1 MVALAA
7 MNLVLKTLT
16 ARGLLQDATAGL
28 DERLGRGPVTAYV
41 GLDPTADSLHVG
53 SLVPIIGAA
62 WLQQAGHTPIVLVGG
77 GTGMVGDPSGKRSE
91 RPILPIEE
99 IDRNAEAIR
108 SQVARFLDF
117 ESSKSNAARLRNNA
131 DWLRKLPLMDF
142 LRDTGKHLTLGFML
156 QKESVRS
163 RLETGI
169 SYTEFSYMA
178 IQAYDFWHLFRTEQ
192 CELQIG
198 GSDQWGNI
206 TAGIELIGKRESR
219 QAYGLVFPLVTT
231 TSGSKFGKSEAGN
244 VWLDPDKTSPYQFYQ
259 FWINTDD
266 RDVERYLKL
275 FTFLPLEEI
284 GAALAEH
291 ARDPGKRI
299 PQRLLARDVTT
310 RVHGAPEAEQAIE
323 TSRALF
329 EGRGVTVTPGT
340 GELRVTGFA
349 PTVVVAPTVRVSRSK
364 LGDLSIIGLLV
375 ESGLAKSKAEARR
388 GIQGRGFY
396 LNDVPI
402 ESVDLRIGENE
413 FKGPADDRSL
423 MLRKGKKNYVRLV
436 LEP

>member
-1 MVALAA
+1 
-7 MNLVLKTLT
+7 MNELLKTLT
-16 ARGLLQDATAGL
+16 ARGLLQDSTAGL
-28 DERLGRGPVTAYV
+28 DQRLDQGPVTAYV

-62 WLQQAGHTPIVLVGG
+62 WLQRFGHTPIIVVGG

-91 RPILPIEE
+91 RPILPVEE
-99 IDRNAEAIR
+99 IDRNVEAIR
-108 SQVARFLDF
+108 RQVALFLDF
-117 ESSKSNAARLRNNA
+117 EGSRAGSARLRNNA
-131 DWLRKLPLMDF
+131 DWLRSLPLMEF

-156 QKESVRS
+156 QKESVRN

-206 TAGIELIGKRESR
+206 TAGIELIGKREGR
-219 QAYGLVFPLVTT
+219 QTYGLVFPLVTN
-231 TSGSKFGKSEAGN
+231 TSGAKFGKSEAGN
-244 VWLDPDKTSPYQFYQ
+244 VWLDPTKTSPYHFYQ

-275 FTFLPLEEI
+275 FTFISLEEI
-284 GAALAEH
+284 SGALAEH
-291 ARDPGKRI
+291 GRDPGRRVA
-299 PQRLLARDVTT
+299 QRLLARDVTE
-310 RVHGAPEAEQAIE
+310 RVHGKAALDEAIR
-323 TSRALF
+323 TSEALF
-329 EGRGVTVTPGT
+329 GRGSVVTPGT
-340 GELRVTGFA
+340 GEAHWTGFA
-349 PTVVVAPTVRVSRSK
+349 PSVIVAPTVKVSRDR
-364 LGDLSIIGLLV
+364 LRELSIVGLLV

-396 LNDVPI
+396 LNEVPI
-402 ESVDLRIGENE
+402 ENVDLRLAEDE
-413 FKGPADDRSL
+413 FKGPPNDRGV

>member
-1 MVALAA
+1 
-7 MNLVLKTLT
+7 MNVVLKTLT

-28 DERLGRGPVTAYV
+28 DERLGQGPVTAYV

-108 SQVARFLDF
+108 RQVARFLDF
-117 ESSKSNAARLRNNA
+117 EGSESNAARLRNNA
-131 DWLRKLPLMDF
+131 DWLRALPLMDF
-142 LRDTGKHLTLGFML
+142 LRDTGKHLTVGFML

-178 IQAYDFWHLFRTEQ
+178 IQAYDFWHLFRTEH

-244 VWLDPDKTSPYQFYQ
+244 VWLDPAKTSPYQFYQ

-275 FTFLPLEEI
+275 FTFLPLEEV
-284 GAALAEH
+284 GAALAAH

-299 PQRLLARDVTT
+299 AQRLLARDVSA
-310 RVHGAPEAEQAIE
+310 RVHGVEATQEAVG
-323 TSRALF
+323 TSEALF
-329 EGRGVTVTPGT
+329 GGVIVPPGT
-340 GELRVTGFA
+340 GGLNATGF
-349 PTVVVAPTVRVSRSK
+349 APTVRVSRSK
-364 LGDLSIIGLLV
+364 LKDLSIVELLV
-375 ESGLAKSKAEARR
+375 ESGLAKSKADARR

-396 LNDVPI
+396 LNDTPI
-402 ESVDLRIGENE
+402 ETVDLKLAEQE
-413 FKGPADDRSL
+413 LMGPPDDRYV

>member
-1 MVALAA
+1 MTGL
-7 MNLVLKTLT
+7 LETLKH
-16 ARGLLQDATAGL
+16 RGLLQDATAGL
-28 DERLGRGPVTAYV
+28 AERLERGPLTGYV
-41 GLDPTADSLHVG
+41 GFDPTADSLHVG
-53 SLVPIIGAA
+53 NLVPVMGAA
-62 WLQQAGHTPIVLVGG
+62 WLQRFGHTPIILIGA
-77 GTGMVGDPSGKRSE
+77 GTGMIGDPSGKRDE
-91 RPILPIEE
+91 RPILPLEQ
-99 IDRNAEAIR
+99 IDRNADAIR
-108 SQVARFLDF
+108 RQLARFLTF
-117 ESSKSNAARLRNNA
+117 EGDHRNAARMRNNA

-163 RLETGI
+163 RMETGI

-178 IQAYDFWHLFRTEQ
+178 IQAYDFWHLFRTEG

-206 TAGIELIGKRESR
+206 TAGIELIGKREGR
-219 QAYGLVFPLVTT
+219 PTYGMVFPLVTN
-231 TSGSKFGKSEAGN
+231 TSGTKFGKSEAGN
-244 VWLDPDKTSPYQFYQ
+244 IWLDPAKTSPYQFYQ

-266 RDVERYLKL
+266 RDIERYLRI
-275 FTFLPLEEI
+275 FTFLPLDEI
-284 GAALAEH
+284 ATALAEH
-291 ARDPGKRI
+291 TRDPGKRVA
-299 PQRLLARDVTT
+299 QRLLARDVTT
-310 RVHGAPEAEQAIE
+310 RVHGETEAEQAME

-340 GELRVTGFA
+340 GELQWSGS
-349 PTVVVAPTVRVSRSK
+349 APTVRVSRSK
-364 LGDLSIIGLLV
+364 LKDLSIIGLLV

-396 LNDVPI
+396 LNDTPI
-402 ESVDLRIGENE
+402 QTVDLELKEDE
-413 FKGPADDRSL
+413 FSGPPQDRFV

>member
-1 MVALAA
+1 
-7 MNLVLKTLT
+7 MNELLKTLT
-16 ARGLLQDATAGL
+16 ARSLLQDSTSGL
-28 DERLGRGPVTAYV
+28 DDRLENGPVTAYL

-62 WLQQAGHTPIVLVGG
+62 WLQRFGHTPIILIGG

-91 RPILPIEE
+91 RPVLPVEE

-108 SQVARFLDF
+108 RQVARFLDF
-117 ESSKSNAARLRNNA
+117 ESSGSNAARLRNNA

-163 RLETGI
+163 RLESGI

-178 IQAYDFWHLFRTEQ
+178 IQAYDFWHLFRTER

-206 TAGIELIGKRESR
+206 TAGIELIGKREGR
-219 QAYGLVFPLVTT
+219 QAFGLVFPLITT
-231 TSGSKFGKSEAGN
+231 VSGAKFGKSEVGN
-244 VWLDPDKTSPYQFYQ
+244 VWLDPAKTSPYQFYQ

-284 GAALAEH
+284 ASAMEEH
-291 ARDPGKRI
+291 ARDPGKRVA
-299 PQRLLARDVTT
+299 QRLLARDVTAQ
-310 RVHGAPEAEQAIE
+310 VHGEVVAEGAIR
-323 TSRALF
+323 TSEALF
-329 EGRGVTVTPGT
+329 GRGTVVSPGT
-340 GELRVTGFA
+340 GELQFTGHA
-349 PTVVVAPTVRVSRSK
+349 PTVKVSRDK
-364 LGDLSIIGLLV
+364 LRELSIVGLLV

-388 GIQGRGFY
+388 GIQGGGFY

-402 ESVDLRIGENE
+402 NAVDLRLAEDE
-413 FKGPADDRSL
+413 FKGPPDDRSV

-436 LEP
+436 LQP

>member
-244 VWLDPDKTSPYQFYQ
+244 VWLDPAKTSPYQFYQ

>member
-1 MVALAA
+1 
-7 MNLVLKTLT
+7 MNELLKTLT
-16 ARGLLQDATAGL
+16 ARGLLQDATSGL
-28 DERLGRGPVTAYV
+28 SERLDQGPVTAYV

-62 WLQQAGHTPIVLVGG
+62 WLQRSGHTPIVLIGG
-77 GTGMVGDPSGKRSE
+77 GTGMVGDPSGKRDE
-91 RPILPIEE
+91 RPILPLQQ

-108 SQVARFLDF
+108 RQLARFLVF
-117 ESSKSNAARLRNNA
+117 EGVTVNAARIRNNA
-131 DWLRKLPLMDF
+131 DWLRALPLMEF

-169 SYTEFSYMA
+169 SFTEFSYMA
-178 IQAYDFWHLFRTEQ
+178 IQAYDFWHLYRTER
-192 CELQIG
+192 CELQFG

-219 QAYGLVFPLVTT
+219 QTYGLVFPLVTNT
-231 TSGSKFGKSEAGN
+231 AGTKFGKSEAGN
-244 VWLDPDKTSPYQFYQ
+244 VWLDPAKTSPYQFYQ

-284 GAALAEH
+284 GGALAEH
-291 ARDPGKRI
+291 ARDPGKRVA
-299 PQRLLARDVTT
+299 QRLLARDLTT
-310 RVHGAPEAEQAIE
+310 RVHGAAAAQEAIR
-323 TSRALF
+323 TSEALF
-329 EGRGVTVTPGT
+329 GGDARAG
-340 GELRVTGFA
+340 GELRSSA
-349 PTVVVAPTVRVSRSK
+349 LPEMPTRRVSRSE
-364 LGDLSIIGLLV
+364 LGDRLPVIDLLV
-375 ESGLAKSKAEARR
+375 SSGLATSKADARR

-396 LNDVPI
+396 LNDQPI
-402 ESVDLRIGENE
+402 EATDLQVDEDQ
-413 FKGPADDRSL
+413 FQGPPNARFVI
-423 MLRKGKKNYVRLV
+423 LRKGKKNYVRLV